1 MSIILFLI
9 QMLLVRYTTHYI
21 PYYTFKR
28 SGKICY
34 LVLRW
39 KKCIIEIP
47 TLVKGVNVGPA
58 EDLAEIL
65 EN

>member
-1 MSIILFLI
+1 MG
-9 QMLLVRYTTHYI
+9 YTTHYI

-28 SGKICY
+28 SGKSCY

-39 KKCIIEIP
+39 KKRINGIP
-47 TLVKGVNVGPA
+47 TIVKDVSVGTV